1 MDNVCNFH
9 SDHVTRIKK
18 VEKTCEELD
27 DRLTDLDKT
36 SAVTNQEVKDALK
49 NLSKLPSVMEEI
61 NRTMLSMQ
69 KEISVSNQR
78 IGDLDG
84 KFNSL
89 SNKINE
95 IDEDGKFNIRKCIK
109 DNWLGIVMGAGAL
122 IYFFN
127 QFMK

>member
-1 MDNVCNFH
+1 MENVCNFH

-27 DRLTDLDKT
+27 DRLTDLDKST
-36 SAVTNQEVKDALK
+36 AVINQEVKDALK
-49 NLSKLPSVMEEI
+49 NLSKLPETMEEI

-95 IDEDGKFNIRKCIK
+95 IDEDGKFNIRKWVK
-109 DNWLGIVMGAGAL
+109 DNWITISVLIVGG
-122 IYFFN
+122 IYFG
-127 QFMK
+127 KRLIE